1 MKVVFLEDVSG
12 VAFGGEIKEVKNG
25 FARNYLIPQ
34 NLAVPANKDT
44 LQRVRHLGKQA
55 EDQRVRTLNDMKA
68 LGEMLEGTSV
78 NVAMRTGASGRLYGS
93 VTNAIIAE
101 ELSKTTGREIDR
113 RIIELPE
120 SVREVGVFAARLR
133 LHSEVTVKIS
143 VLVYPTGSDPDEVRA
158 SIEMGQ
164 SDEGLDTAVDHE
176 DQIDGSVANHI
187 DQESDSPE
195 ADNLGSP

>member
-143 VLVYPTGSDPDEVRA
+143 VLVYPTDSDPDEVRA
-158 SIEMGQ
+158 SIEMDQ

>member
-12 VAFGGEIKEVKNG
+12 VAFGGEVKEVKNG

-34 NLAVPANKDT
+34 NLAVPATKDT

-68 LGEMLEGTSV
+68 LGEMLEGASV

-120 SVREVGVFAARLR
+120 LVREVGVFAAKLR

-158 SIEMGQ
+158 SIETGQ
-164 SDEGLDTAVDHE
+164 SDEGLATTVDHE
-176 DQIDGSVANHI
+176 DQIDGSVANHT

>member
-34 NLAVPANKDT
+34 NLAVPANKDA

-158 SIEMGQ
+158 SIEMDQ